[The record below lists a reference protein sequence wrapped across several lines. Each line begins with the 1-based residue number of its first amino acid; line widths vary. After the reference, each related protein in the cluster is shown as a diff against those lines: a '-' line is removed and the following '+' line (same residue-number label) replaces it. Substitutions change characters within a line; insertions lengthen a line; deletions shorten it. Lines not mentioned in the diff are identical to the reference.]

1 MWLFIHDNITKSY
14 IHLCFSKISPRVFN
28 YVDQCIYLELGS
40 SFDCISGG
48 NGFAV
53 SDKLNGFY
61 RRLLKCVEF
70 MLEWE
75 SVDSAP
81 FI

>member
-1 MWLFIHDNITKSY
+1 MQLFIHNNITKSN
-14 IHLCFSKISPRVFN
+14 IHLCFSKISPCVFN
-28 YVDQCIYLELGS
+28 YVDQCMYLELSS
-40 SFDCISGG
+40 SFDRIFGG

-61 RRLLKCVEF
+61 HRLLKCVEF

-75 SVDSAP
+75 SVDSVS